1 MGSRIVRYVHEAPPV
16 YNPGVSPMRGLSGKG
31 VLVSGGSR
39 GIGLAAAR
47 RFLEEGCRV
56 FVSGIDDTEVKR
68 AVLDLDAAAT
78 LAGGEAADVADEEQ
92 VDRLVTEA
100 DAFLGGV
107 DVLLNNAGIAW
118 REPFADIEAERWDRI
133 LDVNLRGQFL
143 VAQRVARGMIARGR
157 GGAIVNMAST
167 NALEGEA
174 GYAHYN
180 ASKGGIAMLTRTM
193 AIELGPQGIRV
204 NALCPGKIATPL
216 QGEAEDDEYTRR
228 FVRERIPLGRS
239 GTPEEVAAAYAFLA
253 SDEASFIT
261 GELLVVDGGQLAM

>member
-1 MGSRIVRYVHEAPPV
+1 
-16 YNPGVSPMRGLSGKG
+16 MRGLDGAG

-47 RFLEEGCRV
+47 RFLEEGSRV
-56 FVSGIDDTEVKR
+56 FVSGLEAQEV
-68 AVLDLDAAAT
+68 DAAVEE
-78 LAGGEAADVADEEQ
+78 LRGAGIADGAACDVASENEVDE
-92 VDRLVTEA
+92 LVTRAE
-100 DAFLGGV
+100 AFLGRI
-107 DVLLNNAGIAW
+107 DVLANNAGIAW
-118 REPFADIEAERWDRI
+118 QEPFIDMTTEHWDRV

-143 VAQRVARGMIARGR
+143 VARRVARSMIRHGT

-180 ASKGGIAMLTRTM
+180 ASKGGIVMLTRTM
-193 AIELGPQGIRV
+193 AVELGPHGIRV

-216 QGEAEDDEYTRR
+216 QGEAEASEYTAR